1 MKEDSPI
8 SPFYLFCA
16 LSTEEI
22 GGYQAKKRTVV
33 AATIPHLRPDNLLK
47 IKIPILP
54 ESDRKEISE
63 IVKQAFDKK
72 SERKKKLDDIKKEL
86 EIEFESTVK

>member
-1 MKEDSPI
+1 M
-8 SPFYLFCA
+8 FCA

-22 GGYQAKKRTVV
+22 GGYQAKKRTVI

-54 ESDRKEISE
+54 EKDRNEITE

-72 SERKKKLDDIKKEL
+72 SKRKKILDDIKKEL
-86 EIEFESTVK
+86 EIEFESTIE